1 MSKRIFIVAP
11 IGREQLEIEAQNQ
24 LREFQPEC
32 LVKPTAVDAE
42 TFFECELPKIANV
55 FADYREIPDGIFGW
69 SDSERMEVIVSID
82 LIESDSLVDRRRGR
96 ATIPHECYHAIKHI
110 PQYRRKQQLLK
121 SINNGK
127 DLLFRQEYRQ
137 EEIKPYYNPEWQS
150 WWWAKA
156 FMMPLHI
163 VQQLFNQGYTAYDM
177 AEIFDLNPAFVK
189 IRIEDLKRWGK
200 I

>member
-1 MSKRIFIVAP
+1 MSKRIVIVAP
-11 IGREQLEIEAQNQ
+11 AGREQIENEAQQ
-24 LREFQPEC
+24 ILKQYQPEC
-32 LVKPTAVDAE
+32 LIKPTAVDVE
-42 TFFECELPKIANV
+42 TFFECHLPKIAGV
-55 FADYREIPDGIFGW
+55 TADYRKVEPGIFGW
-69 SDSERMEVIVSID
+69 TDSERMEVVISLD
-82 LIESDSLVDRRRGR
+82 LIESESVVDRRRGR
-96 ATIPHECYHAIKHI
+96 ATIPHECDHAIRHI

-121 SINNGK
+121 SVNNGSG
-127 DLLFRQEYRQ
+127 LLYRQ
-137 EEIKPYYNPEWQS
+137 DEVKPYYNPEWQS

-163 VQQLFNQGYTAYDM
+163 VQGLFNQGYSAYDM